1 VRWCLSHWRTQY
13 STSAVVWTFLD
24 FKKRSKLLVWLVAK
38 NLSSFEISELILLTP
53 SINDIS
59 IYTRLCCNATKR
71 KKNMIKALGKKII
84 VELIEK
90 EAVSAGGIVLTRTD
104 SDEVTRG
111 IVLAVGPEVV
121 DISVGDVIL
130 ANWNKGQKMKVEGL
144 DAYVVSEE
152 DVVLVFED

>member
-1 VRWCLSHWRTQY
+1 
-13 STSAVVWTFLD
+13 
-24 FKKRSKLLVWLVAK
+24 VWLLAK

-59 IYTRLCCNATKR
+59 IYTRLYCKTA
-71 KKNMIKALGKKII
+71 KKKENMIKALGKKII

-121 DISVGDVIL
+121 DISMGDVIL
-130 ANWNKGQKMKVEGL
+130 ANWNKGQKMKVQEL

>member
-1 VRWCLSHWRTQY
+1 MW
-13 STSAVVWTFLD
+13 
-24 FKKRSKLLVWLVAK
+24 LLAK

-59 IYTRLCCNATKR
+59 IYTRLYCKTA
-71 KKNMIKALGKKII
+71 KKKENMIKALGKKII

-121 DISVGDVIL
+121 DISMGDVIL
-130 ANWNKGQKMKVEGL
+130 ANWNKGQKMKVQEL

>member
-1 VRWCLSHWRTQY
+1 M
-13 STSAVVWTFLD
+13 
-24 FKKRSKLLVWLVAK
+24 WLVAK
-38 NLSSFEISELILLTP
+38 NLSSFEIRELILLTP
-53 SINDIS
+53 SISINDIS
-59 IYTRLCCNATKR
+59 IYTRLYCNAA
-71 KKNMIKALGKKII
+71 KKKENMIKALGKKII

-111 IVLAVGPEVV
+111 VVLAVGPEVV
-121 DISVGDVIL
+121 DISFGDVIL
-130 ANWNKGQKMKVEGL
+130 ANWNKGQKMKVEDL

>member
-1 VRWCLSHWRTQY
+1 M
-13 STSAVVWTFLD
+13 
-24 FKKRSKLLVWLVAK
+24 LVWLVEK

-53 SINDIS
+53 SSNDIS

-84 VELIEK
+84 VELMEK

-121 DISVGDVIL
+121 DISMGDVIL
-130 ANWNKGQKMKVEGL
+130 ANWNKGQKMKVEDL

>member
-1 VRWCLSHWRTQY
+1 
-13 STSAVVWTFLD
+13 
-24 FKKRSKLLVWLVAK
+24 VWLVAK
-38 NLSSFEISELILLTP
+38 NLSSFEIRELILLTP
-53 SINDIS
+53 SISINDIS
-59 IYTRLCCNATKR
+59 IYTRLYCNAA
-71 KKNMIKALGKKII
+71 KKKENMIKALGKKII

-111 IVLAVGPEVV
+111 VVLAVGPEVV
-121 DISVGDVIL
+121 DISFGDVIL
-130 ANWNKGQKMKVEGL
+130 ANWNKGQKMKVEDL

>member
-1 VRWCLSHWRTQY
+1 
-13 STSAVVWTFLD
+13 
-24 FKKRSKLLVWLVAK
+24 VWLVAK
-38 NLSSFEISELILLTP
+38 NLSSFEIRELILLTP
-53 SINDIS
+53 SISINDIS
-59 IYTRLCCNATKR
+59 IYTRLYCNAA
-71 KKNMIKALGKKII
+71 KKKENMIKALGKKII

-111 IVLAVGPEVV
+111 VVLAVGPEVV
-121 DISVGDVIL
+121 DIFFGDVIL
-130 ANWNKGQKMKVEGL
+130 ANWNKGQKMKVEDL

>member
-1 VRWCLSHWRTQY
+1 M
-13 STSAVVWTFLD
+13 
-24 FKKRSKLLVWLVAK
+24 WLVAK
-38 NLSSFEISELILLTP
+38 NLSSFEIRELILLTP
-53 SINDIS
+53 SISINDIS
-59 IYTRLCCNATKR
+59 IYTRLYCNAA
-71 KKNMIKALGKKII
+71 KKKENMIKALGKKII

-111 IVLAVGPEVV
+111 VVLAVGPEVV
-121 DISVGDVIL
+121 DIFFGDVIL
-130 ANWNKGQKMKVEGL
+130 ANWNKGQKMKVEDL

>member
-1 VRWCLSHWRTQY
+1 
-13 STSAVVWTFLD
+13 
-24 FKKRSKLLVWLVAK
+24 VWLVEK

-84 VELIEK
+84 VELMEK
-90 EAVSAGGIVLTRTD
+90 ETVTAGGIVLARTD

-121 DISVGDVIL
+121 DISMGDVIL
-130 ANWNKGQKMKVEGL
+130 ANWNKGQKMKVEDL

>member
-1 VRWCLSHWRTQY
+1 
-13 STSAVVWTFLD
+13 
-24 FKKRSKLLVWLVAK
+24 
-38 NLSSFEISELILLTP
+38 
-53 SINDIS
+53 
-59 IYTRLCCNATKR
+59 
-71 KKNMIKALGKKII
+71 MIKALGKKII
-84 VELIEK
+84 VELMEK
-90 EAVSAGGIVLTRTD
+90 ETVTAGGIVLARTD

-121 DISVGDVIL
+121 DIFMGDVIL

>member
-1 VRWCLSHWRTQY
+1 M
-13 STSAVVWTFLD
+13 
-24 FKKRSKLLVWLVAK
+24 WLVAK